1 VEVVEGAAIASV
13 ALLFANVAKV
23 KIAAEETCMFL
34 A

>member
-1 VEVVEGAAIASV
+1 VGVIEGAAIASV
-13 ALLFANVAKV
+13 ALLVTKVAKV